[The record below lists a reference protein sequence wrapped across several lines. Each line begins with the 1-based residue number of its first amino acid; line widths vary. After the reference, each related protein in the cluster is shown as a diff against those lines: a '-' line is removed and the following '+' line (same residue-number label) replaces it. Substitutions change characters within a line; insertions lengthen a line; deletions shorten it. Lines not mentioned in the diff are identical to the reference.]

1 MRTPP
6 ATHRTSISSRGL
18 RPLLGAAVV
27 VRTFAS
33 TWRGTLLSCV
43 KDSAWLVVDDV
54 DVMIHLD
61 DIISITA
68 TGAPAGTTHT
78 LRGATSGT

>member
-1 MRTPP
+1 MNRMRPTFVHQRGPVS
-6 ATHRTSISSRGL
+6 TKGL

-27 VRTFAS
+27 VRTLAA

-54 DVMIHLD
+54 DVVLRLNEIV
-61 DIISITA
+61 SVK
-68 TGAPAGTTHT
+68 PAD
-78 LRGATSGT
+78 S